1 MPFGHKHRPNMH
13 LTHIPIDLPAWAEPI
28 ENAAPCFPGDTDKM
42 GLVIGLARNNI
53 EQGLHG
59 PFAAAIFERGS
70 GRLVAIGVNSV
81 VRLGNS
87 AMHAEMMAIMR
98 AQQAIGAY
106 TLNRPNHPGYELF
119 ASCEPCAMC
128 LGGTLWSGVNRL
140 VCGAEADVARAAGF
154 DEGPVFAESYRHL
167 ENAGIE
173 VVRGVLRTESAG
185 VIHLYQARGGAIYNR

>member
-1 MPFGHKHRPNMH
+1 MY
-13 LTHIPIDLPAWAEPI
+13 LTHIPIDLPAWAAPI
-28 ENAAPCFPGDTDKM
+28 EDAAPCFPGDTDKM
-42 GLVIGLARNNI
+42 GLVVGLARNNV

-59 PFAAAIFERGS
+59 PFAAAIFERG
-70 GRLVAIGVNSV
+70 GGKLVSIGVNSV

-106 TLNRPNHPGYELF
+106 TLNQPNHPGYELF

-128 LGGTLWSGVNRL
+128 LGAVLWSGVNRL
-140 VCGAEADVARAAGF
+140 VCGAEANAARTAGF

-167 ENAGIE
+167 ERAGIE
-173 VVRGVLRTESAG
+173 IVRGVLEAEATS
-185 VIHLYQARGGAIYNR
+185 VIRLYSERGGPIYNR